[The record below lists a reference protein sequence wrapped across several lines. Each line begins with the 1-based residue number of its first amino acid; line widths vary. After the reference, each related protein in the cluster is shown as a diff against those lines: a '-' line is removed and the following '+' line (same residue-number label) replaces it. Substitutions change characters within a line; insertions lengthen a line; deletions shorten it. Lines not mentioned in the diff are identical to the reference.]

1 VSVVAPH
8 LRPRLLLATAL
19 LVVPGVLGLAGC
31 GGSASG
37 YEVTARFSRAVALY
51 KGADVLVMGIA
62 VGEVTAVEI
71 AGDVIEVV
79 LRVDDDVPVPADATA
94 AIVPSSL
101 IGERT
106 IVLGP
111 AWRPGDGRLADG
123 DVIPVERTIIPVEPD
138 DALESVTELL
148 QSLDPDSVRRM
159 LSESAG
165 ALEGNGATLN
175 SALGELARLLPWLAD
190 QDDELLALAAEV
202 GVLADV
208 IRARDTEVGQLL
220 RDFAL
225 VSDALAQERQSIAR
239 FLGSLTSL
247 TLQGEALLSAY
258 ETSLPEDM
266 DTLASVALTVRAN
279 AGAVRQLVLSLREF
293 QVGTI
298 EAYDPAT
305 GSVRARVNTSQTL
318 LNPIIEILLALGIP
332 PPGSGPGPLPLP
344 GLPEPPPLPDVPDV
358 PDLPGPIPPP
368 PTVPPLP
375 PPPDQDCLPLLDP
388 LCPG

>member
-1 VSVVAPH
+1 
-8 LRPRLLLATAL
+8 
-19 LVVPGVLGLAGC
+19 
-31 GGSASG
+31 
-37 YEVTARFSRAVALY
+37 
-51 KGADVLVMGIA
+51 
-62 VGEVTAVEI
+62 
-71 AGDVIEVV
+71 V
-79 LRVDDDVPVPADATA
+79 LRVDDDVPIPADATA

-111 AWRPGDGRLADG
+111 AWRPGDRRLADG
-123 DVIPVERTIIPVEPD
+123 DVIPVERTLIPVEPD
-138 DALESVTELL
+138 DALQSVTELL
-148 QSLDPDSVRRM
+148 ESLDPQSVQRL
-159 LSESAG
+159 LSEGAG
-165 ALEGNGATLN
+165 ALDGNGATLN

-258 ETSLPEDM
+258 ETSLPEDL
-266 DTLASVALTVRAN
+266 DTLASVALTVQAN

-293 QVGTI
+293 QIGTI
-298 EAYDPAT
+298 EAYDPET

-318 LNPIIEILLALGIP
+318 LNPIIEILLALGLA

-344 GLPEPPPLPDVPDV
+344 PLPQPPPLPTVPE
-358 PDLPGPIPPP
+358 LPGPLPQ
-368 PTVPPLP
+368 PTVPGLP
-375 PPPDQDCLPLLDP
+375 DPGDDCLPLLDP
-388 LCPG
+388 LC